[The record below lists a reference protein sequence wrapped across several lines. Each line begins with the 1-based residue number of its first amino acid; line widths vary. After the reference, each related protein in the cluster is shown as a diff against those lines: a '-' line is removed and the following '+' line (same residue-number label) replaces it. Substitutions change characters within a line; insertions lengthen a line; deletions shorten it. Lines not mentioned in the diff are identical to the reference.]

1 MQRVPMTVRG
11 YESLQKELHH
21 LKTVER
27 RQIIE
32 AIASAREL
40 GDLSEN
46 AEYHA
51 AREKQ
56 GFIEGRISELESKVS
71 YAEVIDP
78 KQLSGKVVRFAATVT
93 LLDDETDVE
102 TTYQIVG
109 IDEADIKQARLSFS
123 APLARSLI
131 GKTESDTVTVHTP
144 NGERSY
150 TILKVEYV

>member
-11 YESLQKELHH
+11 FETLQKELHH

-27 RQIIE
+27 RKIIE

-78 KQLSGKVVRFAATVT
+78 KQFTGTIVRFAATVT
-93 LLDDETDVE
+93 LVDEETDVE

-109 IDEADIKQARLSFS
+109 VDEADVKLGRLSFS
-123 APLARSLI
+123 APLARALI
-131 GKTESDTVTVHTP
+131 GKSEDDTVTVHSP
-144 NGERSY
+144 NGEKSY
-150 TILKVEYV
+150 TILKVTYV

>member
-11 YESLQKELHH
+11 FETLKEELAH

-27 RQIIE
+27 REVIA
-32 AIASAREL
+32 AIASARAL

-56 GFIEGRISELESKVS
+56 GFIEGRIAELESKIS

-78 KQLSGKVVRFAATVT
+78 SQFTGAVVRFGAYVTVA
-93 LLDDETDVE
+93 DEDTDEE

-109 IDEADIKQARLSFS
+109 VDEADIKKGRLSFS
-123 APLARSLI
+123 APLARAVI
-131 GKTESDTVTVHTP
+131 GKSDGDSVMVQTP
-144 NGERSY
+144 NGEKAYSIIQVR
-150 TILKVEYV
+150 YV